1 MPFST
6 NITLLD
12 TFKTSVNR
20 WFSVFSGGIEMEY
33 SLKIGFTFDVRSLR
47 KNKVGT
53 TTKNF
58 EHKFSMPSR
67 NKF

>member
-1 MPFST
+1 MPFPK
-6 NITLLD
+6 NITFLY

-20 WFSVFSGGIEMEY
+20 WFFVFPGGIEMEN

-67 NKF
+67 NRF